1 MHGPPLPSPQTLT
14 MLLDQLLI
22 ARPTNISKQQGP
34 RPDGAVKL
42 WVRLCEA
49 YLPGLPP
56 TFSVQQVRDR

>member
-1 MHGPPLPSPQTLT
+1 

-22 ARPTNISKQQGP
+22 ARPTSISKQQGP
-34 RPDGAVKL
+34 RPDGAVQL

-56 TFSVQQVRDR
+56 TFSVQQVRDGGV